1 MLTMAIILHTVTT
14 TMMMVMA
21 VIDSNPDTRTEEEN
35 AGHST
40 PEEAQTRTPG

>member
-14 TMMMVMA
+14 MMMMVMA

>member
-1 MLTMAIILHTVTT
+1 MLTMAIILHTVT